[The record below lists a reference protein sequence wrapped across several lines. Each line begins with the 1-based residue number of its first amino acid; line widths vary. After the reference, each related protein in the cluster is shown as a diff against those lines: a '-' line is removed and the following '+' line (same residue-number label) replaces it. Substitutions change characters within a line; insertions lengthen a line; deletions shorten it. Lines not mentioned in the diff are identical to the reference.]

1 MFAKITNGSV
11 DKFPYS
17 MGDLRRDNPN
27 TSFPKFIP
35 VETMAAYGMLEV
47 TNKPSPEYNPETQF
61 VEYGPVPVKEGSSW
75 FLLPTV
81 RELSAEQIATRTADA
96 AFSIRSERDRLLA
109 ETDWTAL
116 SDVVMSPGMAT
127 YRQALRDVPSQ
138 PGFPHSV
145 VWPLKPE
152 A

>member
-11 DKFPYS
+11 GRFPYS
-17 MGDLRRDNPN
+17 VGELLLDNPN
-27 TSFPKFIP
+27 TSFPQQP
-35 VETMAAYGMLEV
+35 SAATLASYGVFEV
-47 TNKPSPEYNPETQF
+47 TNKPSPEYNPETHF
-61 VEYGPVPVKEGSSW
+61 VEYGAVPVKEGDSW

-81 RELSAEQIATRTADA
+81 RELSAEQLAARYDA
-96 AFSIRSERDRLLA
+96 AAASVRGQRNSLLSQ
-109 ETDWTAL
+109 TDWTAL
-116 SDVVMSPGMAT
+116 SDVTMSPAMAT
-127 YRQALRDVPSQ
+127 YRQALRDITSQ